1 MKKILALCLALTM
14 ALAVFAGCSGA
25 ASSSAPAAGSASG
38 SASTGGS
45 ATGKQLSGKV
55 VYWSMYNEGEPEA
68 MAIQKAADMFMEDYP
83 DCEVEI
89 QWIGRSNQDITGPAL
104 EGGEQLDIL
113 DNFSYDKSTDRYL
126 DITDMMN
133 EPALGQ
139 EDMTVAESILPVLN
153 LANAQ
158 GQEKAG
164 LETDKYYGVQMFP
177 WVVGFFYNKD
187 LFQQA
192 GITETPETWT
202 EFMEACQKLKDA
214 GINAVTCDD
223 AYMTLIPNNYLAR
236 LVGSDTIAAMSASAS
251 DPAWQSEEVKQA
263 FAAMEALS
271 PFMSPQT
278 ATNKYPAG
286 QQEFALGE
294 AAMYLN
300 ASWMPSEVADTAG
313 EDFPWGFFA
322 FPQVEDG
329 AEGSGYVSV
338 GGVPLAVYSGSPN
351 PEAAFM
357 DGATEGK
364 IFFRITLPLI
374 ADNVKTQFT
383 FWTIGCIGFFLWSRV
398 FSVVPS
404 DPTTITPASYMYDQ
418 IFGTSISSNAVAS
431 GTNVGMGAA
440 IGVVLCL
447 ITVAA
452 MALINLIFPKEK
464 YEM

>member
-263 FAAMEALS
+263 FAAMETLS

-351 PEAAFM
+351 PEAAK
-357 DGATEGK
+357 E
-364 IFFRITLPLI
+364 
-374 ADNVKTQFT
+374 
-383 FWTIGCIGFFLWSRV
+383 FLR
-398 FSVVPS
+398 
-404 DPTTITPASYMYDQ
+404 Y
-418 IFGTSISSNAVAS
+418 VAS
-431 GTNVGMGAA
+431 KEVQDYLAEQGGAPA
-440 IGVVLCL
+440 TVDSEWPGARAECTDVIAAADKVASLNCDLSSEFVSAVFTMEMNKVLTQQTTADKAVSTL
-447 ITVAA
+447 TGEAS
-452 MALINLIFPKEK
+452 K
-464 YEM
+464 Y

>member
-351 PEAAFM
+351 PEAAK
-357 DGATEGK
+357 E
-364 IFFRITLPLI
+364 
-374 ADNVKTQFT
+374 
-383 FWTIGCIGFFLWSRV
+383 FLR
-398 FSVVPS
+398 
-404 DPTTITPASYMYDQ
+404 Y
-418 IFGTSISSNAVAS
+418 VAS
-431 GTNVGMGAA
+431 KEVQDYLAEQGSAPATVGSEWPGARA
-440 IGVVLCL
+440 ECTDVIAAADKVASLNCDLSSEFVSAVFTMEMNKVLTQQTTADKAVSTL
-447 ITVAA
+447 TGEAS
-452 MALINLIFPKEK
+452 K
-464 YEM
+464 Y